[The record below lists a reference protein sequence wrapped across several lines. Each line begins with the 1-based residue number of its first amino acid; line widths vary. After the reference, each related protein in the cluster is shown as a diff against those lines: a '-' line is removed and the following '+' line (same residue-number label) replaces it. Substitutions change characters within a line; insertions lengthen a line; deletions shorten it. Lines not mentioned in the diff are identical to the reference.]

1 MAKRSGHTSSRQHLH
16 ARESMGNNIV
26 VYGLPTKPGR
36 SDVDAVVELCI
47 INFGYAPRVTRVT
60 RLGRAVPNKMQP
72 LLVVCGEGDGKLL
85 LSLAKQLRRSNDEYV
100 KHNVFI
106 SAQLTRAERQAA
118 YEARCR
124 RRQQNDARP
133 NNNTAG
139 RQGPRSAQAPSKPGL
154 PPPPAAA
161 AIHPLATST
170 QSSVAVNT
178 AGIHAVTTAAAVSGP
193 TVGGPSSGRGKAST
207 KVAPAAAT
215 SVDRP
220 ASADSLGPFKAAVA
234 AFAAVRQAAT
244 DFTSS
249 IGQKPAIEQS
259 SQLRP
264 TAAVFC
270 SSAAA
275 VPTVAGAASTVN
287 SSSAAATA
295 AVGCSAASATG
306 TAQ

>member
-1 MAKRSGHTSSRQHLH
+1 M
-16 ARESMGNNIV
+16 
-26 VYGLPTKPGR
+26 
-36 SDVDAVVELCI
+36 
-47 INFGYAPRVTRVT
+47 
-60 RLGRAVPNKMQP
+60 
-72 LLVVCGEGDGKLL
+72 
-85 LSLAKQLRRSNDEYV
+85 
-100 KHNVFI
+100 
-106 SAQLTRAERQAA
+106 
-118 YEARCR
+118 
-124 RRQQNDARP
+124 
-133 NNNTAG
+133 
-139 RQGPRSAQAPSKPGL
+139 
-154 PPPPAAA
+154 
-161 AIHPLATST
+161 
-170 QSSVAVNT
+170 
-178 AGIHAVTTAAAVSGP
+178 
-193 TVGGPSSGRGKAST
+193 
-207 KVAPAAAT
+207 
-215 SVDRP
+215 
-220 ASADSLGPFKAAVA
+220 A